1 MTDTRKEF
9 ERAVSNLGWAFD
21 YIGDG
26 QYGSHT
32 IQFAN
37 KLWQACQS
45 LNDKRIEQLLAV
57 IAKKDEAL
65 QAAVDCGMVPIS
77 SAKEGGAARHSQ
89 QVIIADK
96 IREALA
102 LHPADVEMVESGYLD
117 EFDNFE
123 KSIKPWMQEE
133 PNVTWQP
140 VYTIKTKE

>member
-45 LNDKRIEQLLAV
+45 LNDKRIEQMLAV

-65 QAAVDCGMVPIS
+65 KACSDAMEYMSEYDIPLTL
-77 SAKEGGAARHSQ
+77 AEDTEK
-89 QVIIADK
+89 
-96 IREALA
+96 ALA
-102 LHPADVEMVESGYLD
+102 LQPSDVELVEVGRWVDEGNSDESDFYPVSYCGREGSGD
-117 EFDNFE
+117 
-123 KSIKPWMQEE
+123 MC
-133 PNVTWQP
+133 
-140 VYTIKTKE
+140 YTIKTKGK

>member
-37 KLWQACQS
+37 KLWQACQY

-57 IAKKDEAL
+57 IEAKDAAL
-65 QAAVDCGMVPIS
+65 QSIS
-77 SAKEGGAARHSQ
+77 RYGQSKAE
-89 QVIIADK
+89 IDLMID
-96 IREALA
+96 EALA
-102 LHPADVEMVESGYLD
+102 LQSSDVELSVYGYVSNATYSVTD
-117 EFDNFE
+117 AGTVRKTANDVF
-123 KSIKPWMQEE
+123 KS
-133 PNVTWQP
+133 P
-140 VYTIKTKE
+140 VYTIKTKADKK

>member
-1 MTDTRKEF
+1 MSDTRREF

-45 LNDKRIEQLLAV
+45 LNDQRIEQLLAV

-65 QAAVDCGMVPIS
+65 QEIACMGCGCDS
-77 SAKEGGAARHSQ
+77 WEYCRNNHGD
-89 QVIIADK
+89 IAD
-96 IREALA
+96 EALA
-102 LHPADVEMVESGYLD
+102 LQPSDVELSVYGYVSNATYSVTD
-117 EFDNFE
+117 AGTVRKTANDVF
-123 KSIKPWMQEE
+123 KS
-133 PNVTWQP
+133 P
-140 VYTIKTKE
+140 VYTIKTKADKK

>member
-65 QAAVDCGMVPIS
+65 SAVDDLIEHQYCGSKDAMTDL
-77 SAKEGGAARHSQ
+77 Q
-89 QVIIADK
+89 IACDMTH
-96 IREALA
+96 EALA
-102 LHPADVEMVESGYLD
+102 LQP
-117 EFDNFE
+117 
-123 KSIKPWMQEE
+123 EE
-133 PNVTWQP
+133 
-140 VYTIKTKE
+140 TK